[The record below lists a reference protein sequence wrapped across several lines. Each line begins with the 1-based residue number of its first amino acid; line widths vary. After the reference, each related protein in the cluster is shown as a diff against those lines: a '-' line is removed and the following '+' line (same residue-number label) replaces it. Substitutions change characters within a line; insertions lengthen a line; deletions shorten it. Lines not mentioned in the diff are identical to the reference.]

1 VPSAALLAG
10 QATLPSQ
17 RNAVDEY
24 RALEAAKRAAAIS
37 LAVKDLRANTPT
49 PSPSSCATSPV
60 GSESSDTPVPST
72 SRSAG
77 KKRAYVEDSNEEDD
91 REQVDDICENACT
104 NPNPAGKFVLKT
116 TILLLLNHRTVSE
129 KNAYIGSI
137 KRTQSPWRKWYI
149 GGHRCPAHWQHQLTK
164 CRQARYWPVFRSS
177 VQRYWQEWHKEG
189 AQEV

>member
-17 RNAVDEY
+17 RKAVDEY

-137 KRTQSPWRKWYI
+137 KRTQSP
-149 GGHRCPAHWQHQLTK
+149 
-164 CRQARYWPVFRSS
+164 
-177 VQRYWQEWHKEG
+177 
-189 AQEV
+189 